1 MSNINI
7 KEIEPT
13 TIIGIILVLFVVS
26 SFLYRL
32 DMKPQIDYYESEM
45 TFENCEIKSIENIV
59 ADNDLKCIVF
69 EKDSI
74 LYKKLEYH
82 WKIKDLKVGDKATFT
97 VKVKDFI
104 NRTDEKKYNKLL
116 EYERKSS
123 LVSFVFGSSFTL
135 LIINVIV
142 LFVRASSGDD
152 LEYNLANLYGV
163 FLFLIVLVLLIFY
176 ISCL

>member
-1 MSNINI
+1 MSSIHI
-7 KEIEPT
+7 KEVEPT

-104 NRTDEKKYNKLL
+104 NRT
-116 EYERKSS
+116 SQ
-123 LVSFVFGSSFTL
+123 
-135 LIINVIV
+135 
-142 LFVRASSGDD
+142 
-152 LEYNLANLYGV
+152 
-163 FLFLIVLVLLIFY
+163 
-176 ISCL
+176 